1 MLIVIA
7 SQSMNHNYYLF
18 LFGNDDTSGP
28 GMDQSP
34 QPISYEEGVKG
45 LLRFIKP

>member
-7 SQSMNHNYYLF
+7 SQSMNHNYYAF

-34 QPISYEEGVKG
+34 QPVFYEDGVKG